1 MNMINEKFFIPV
13 LMATT
18 CILAACTP
26 QTTPSMM
33 NTQKPRLVSETAIQQ
48 IAVKD
53 IKDGHL
59 RMLAAD
65 YDRYGAD
72 AMNLS
77 LVYDPKSKSYGAMN
91 AFNDLARIKGKLNSF
106 GVRNVT
112 AETMQGEGDPVL
124 MISYDALKAAG
135 PSGCTAFPGV
145 ESNETTRFV
154 GDYRFGCTTESMLAK
169 QIYRPS
175 DLGGRDYMDPGDGR
189 RATNSIE
196 HYRVV
201 TEAEAN
207 REIDILTR
215 DQISQ

>member
-1 MNMINEKFFIPV
+1 MIRTKFFIPV

-18 CILAACTP
+18 CALAACAP
-26 QTTPSMM
+26 QNTPSMM
-33 NTQKPRLVSETAIQQ
+33 NVEKPRLVTETAMQQ

-59 RMLAAD
+59 RMLASE

-77 LVYDPKSKSYGAMN
+77 LVYDPKSKTYGAMN

-106 GVRNVT
+106 GVRSVT

-124 MISYDALKAAG
+124 MISYDSLKAQG
-135 PSGCTAFPGV
+135 PKGCTTFPGV
-145 ESNETTRFV
+145 EGNETTRFV

-175 DLGGRDYMDPGDGR
+175 DLGGKDHMDPGDGR

-207 REIDILTR
+207 REMDILTR